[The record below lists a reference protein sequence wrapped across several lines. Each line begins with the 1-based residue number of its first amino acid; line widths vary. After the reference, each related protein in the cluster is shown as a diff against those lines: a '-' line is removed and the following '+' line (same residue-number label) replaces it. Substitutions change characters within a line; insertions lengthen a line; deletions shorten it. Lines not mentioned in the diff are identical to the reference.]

1 MRNDPQHSLRI
12 LAHQYRELAERCR
25 IKGETEDEAQH
36 LKTAKLFQDEL
47 DRMEPTKPATP
58 SDPFAGFRD

>member
-1 MRNDPQHSLRI
+1 MRPDPRHSLRI
-12 LAHQYRELAERCR
+12 LAHQYRQLAAQCCM
-25 IKGETEDEAQH
+25 KGEPEYEEMH
-36 LKTAKLFQDEL
+36 LRTAKLFQDEL